1 MLVTTTR
8 FRQSMLVI
16 LLLLLPNMIILVYL
30 GTFHQR
36 APIEINHRIRKLAHY
51 GGNTQYRI
59 HYLMGCHSTPLYSHL
74 HIPFIQ
80 MDAWTLD
87 CSPKCRRASSPNVIC
102 ESDFFSQ
109 DPVRFV
115 EEAYYGMD
123 DDDDDDNTSCTLRD
137 EEGSCKD
144 DAKRSVPDFL
154 AVFAGDAA
162 FLREHFA
169 RMGLKE
175 VERFSHSING
185 LKVGSLQFGDD
196 FTSDAFRH
204 FRFGVLEISVD
215 DMVLFAKPE
224 LSV

>member
-1 MLVTTTR
+1 
-8 FRQSMLVI
+8 
-16 LLLLLPNMIILVYL
+16 MIIVVYL
-30 GTFHQR
+30 GMFHQR
-36 APIEINHRIRKLAHY
+36 APIEINQRIRTLLLAR
-51 GGNTQYRI
+51 GNNYTQYRI

-87 CSPKCRRASSPNVIC
+87 CSPKCRAQGNC
-102 ESDFFSQ
+102 ESNLFSQ

-115 EEAYYGMD
+115 EESYGVIMD
-123 DDDDDDNTSCTLRD
+123 DDDDDDDDDTSSCTLLRND
-137 EEGSCKD
+137 KD
-144 DAKRSVPDFL
+144 TCCDDDDDNDNEKKLFVPDFL

-162 FLREHFA
+162 FLRKHFG

-175 VERFSHSING
+175 VERFSHCING

-204 FRFGVLEISVD
+204 FRLGMLELSVD

-224 LSV
+224 FSL